1 MGEFTSHTHTQSRHE
16 KSGHSFCNGS
26 LEEEDDVEAAA
37 AQTERAGGHSATR
50 LLLPCLLTCL
60 ARWSLRMKRR
70 LHSWQQNRF
79 SPV

>member
-1 MGEFTSHTHTQSRHE
+1 MGEFTSHAQSCHKKR
-16 KSGHSFCNGS
+16 NGS
-26 LEEEDDVEAAA
+26 VEGVA